1 MWEKTR
7 HGAVD
12 IVCGDESLT
21 LENCESL
28 RRLLENCVNN
38 GQPQLVLD
46 CQQIPLIDSAGL
58 ELLLDVR
65 ESCVRRGGQFQLAAL
80 NTLCLDILQ
89 VTDIASR
96 FEIYDD
102 SVAAAGSFAQ

>member
-1 MWEKTR
+1 MWEKSR
-7 HGAVD
+7 HGAIDV
-12 IVCGDESLT
+12 VSGDQSLT
-21 LENCESL
+21 LDNCESL
-28 RRLLENCVNN
+28 RRLLEDCVNN

-58 ELLLDVR
+58 ELLLDIR

-89 VTDIASR
+89 ITDIASR
-96 FEIYDD
+96 FDIYND